1 MGAAPKADCL
11 DPAVECAESA
21 ERRRAQEAAL
31 RAQAAHA
38 YAHSPF
44 YRRKLDAAGVRPE
57 ALRGVDDLPR
67 LPFTTKD
74 ELKANQQER
83 PPWGDFLAVPLE
95 ECLRVHQT
103 SATTGR
109 PVLMLDTAED
119 WEALVGLYARAL
131 FAYGVRR
138 TDMAMPAF
146 SFGPWIGFWLGF
158 YALQRLGCLVYPSGG
173 MATEQRIDAL
183 MHYPITVWGSTP
195 SYALFVAERAAARG
209 IDLSRDAAVRI
220 TWHTGEP
227 GAGIPATRERIE
239 RAFGARCFDLPGLT
253 EIAPWGFACGG
264 RPGAVHVHEDFTMAE
279 VLEPDTG
286 RPVPPGCEGELIL
299 TRLVHRAMP
308 LLRYRTRDIVR
319 PLEGPCPCGRTLLA
333 LDGGVLG
340 RLDDMKKIRGVIVYP
355 RRVEEIVRAHAA
367 VQEFLIVL
375 RRVEGLDDILVR
387 LDPVPEL
394 GPERRAELGERVAKD
409 LHVGLGIRAT
419 VEVTDPGAL
428 PRWDHKAR
436 RLRDERTEVPF

>member
-1 MGAAPKADCL
+1 MADYL
-11 DPAVECAESA
+11 DPAIECADPPA
-21 ERRRAQEAAL
+21 RRRAQGAAL
-31 RAQAAHA
+31 RAQVAHA
-38 YAHSPF
+38 YAGSPF
-44 YRRKLDAAGVRPE
+44 YRRKLDAAGVRPQ
-57 ALRGVDDLPR
+57 AIRGAGDLTR

-83 PPWGDFLAVPLE
+83 APWGDFLAVPLE

-119 WEALVGLYARAL
+119 WNALVGIYARSLYA
-131 FAYGVRR
+131 YGIRR

-158 YALQRLGCLVYPSGG
+158 YALQRLGCLAFPSGG

-183 MHYPITVWGSTP
+183 LNYPITVWGSTP
-195 SYALFVAERAAARG
+195 SYALFVAEQAARRG
-209 IDLSRDAAVRI
+209 IDLARQAQVRI

-227 GAGIPATRERIE
+227 GAGIPATRQRIE
-239 RAFGARCFDLPGLT
+239 AAFGARCFDLPGLT

-264 RPGAVHVHEDFTMAE
+264 RPGTVHIHEDFALAE
-279 VLEPDTG
+279 VLEPETG
-286 RPVPPGCEGELIL
+286 RAVSPGGEGELVL
-299 TRLVHRAMP
+299 TRLTHRAMP

-319 PLEGPCPCGRTLLA
+319 LAEGSCPCGRTLLA

-340 RLDDMKKIRGVIVYP
+340 RLDDMKKVRGVIVYP
-355 RRVEEIVRAHAA
+355 GRVEEIVRAHPG
-367 VQEFLIVL
+367 VQEFLLII
-375 RRVEGLDDILVR
+375 RRVEGLDDLLVR
-387 LDPVPEL
+387 IDPSPDLV
-394 GPERRAELGERVAKD
+394 PERRADLRELVAKD

-419 VEVTDPGAL
+419 VEVTEPGAL

-436 RLRDERTEVPF
+436 RLRDDRTEVPF

>member
-1 MGAAPKADCL
+1 MADYL
-11 DPAVECAESA
+11 DPIIECADPG
-21 ERRRAQEAAL
+21 ERRRAQGAAL

-38 YAHSPF
+38 YASSPF

-57 ALRGVDDLPR
+57 AIRGLDDLAR

-83 PPWGDFLAVPLE
+83 APWGDFLAVPLE

-119 WEALVGLYARAL
+119 WDALVGIYARSLYA
-131 FAYGVRR
+131 YGIRR

-158 YALQRLGCLVYPSGG
+158 YALQRLGCLVFPSGG

-183 MHYPITVWGSTP
+183 LNYPITVWGSTP
-195 SYALFVAERAAARG
+195 SYALFVAEQAGKRG
-209 IDLSRDAAVRI
+209 IDLAREAKVRI

-239 RAFGARCFDLPGLT
+239 KAFGARCFDLPGLT

-264 RPGAVHVHEDFTMAE
+264 RQGAEHIHEDFALAE
-279 VLEPDTG
+279 VLDPESG
-286 RPVPPGCEGELIL
+286 RIVAPGGEGELIL
-299 TRLVHRAMP
+299 SRLTHRAMP

-319 PLEGPCPCGRTLLA
+319 LLDGPCPCGRTFLA

-340 RLDDMKKIRGVIVYP
+340 RLDDMKKVRGVIVSP
-355 RRVEEIVRAHAA
+355 GRVEEIVRAHAG
-367 VQEFLIVL
+367 VEEFLIVL
-375 RRVEGLDDILVR
+375 RRVEGLDDLLVR
-387 LDPVPEL
+387 LDPAPDL
-394 GPERRAELGERVAKD
+394 SPERRADLRERVAKD
-409 LHVGLGIRAT
+409 LHVGLGIRTT
-419 VEVTDPGAL
+419 VEVTEPGAL
-428 PRWDHKAR
+428 PRWDHKAK